1 MRFDDVL
8 DEIGGFGKYQKIQ
21 FILAALPA
29 AVIAL
34 HQLASVFL
42 AATPEYKYVHCIRV
56 ATLQIILLSSRP
68 VFTTIS

>member
-21 FILAALPA
+21 IILAALPT

-34 HQLASVFL
+34 HQLAFVFL
-42 AATPEYKYVHCIRV
+42 AATPDYK
-56 ATLQIILLSSRP
+56 
-68 VFTTIS
+68 